1 MINIQIGGE
10 ALLLADC
17 QAVEALC
24 IAGIHLHRPLSVAK
38 GLLVPGG
45 TKIAISSSSTGGT
58 HIYPLVI

>member
-24 IAGIHLHRPLSVAK
+24 IAGIHLHLPAERR
-38 GLLVPGG
+38 
-45 TKIAISSSSTGGT
+45 
-58 HIYPLVI
+58 